1 MQVLLVMEAAAKI
14 SMNVTS
20 VLISVILM
28 PHVPT
33 TMVVIHVAV
42 TMDTAVMVSIAK
54 ILMNVL
60 STPMTV
66 I

>member
-1 MQVLLVMEAAAKI
+1 MPVLPEMEAAAKI

-20 VLISVILM
+20 VLISAIQM
-28 PHVPT
+28 PHAPT
-33 TMVVIHVAV
+33 TMVVIRVVV
-42 TMDTAVMVSIAK
+42 TMAIAVMVSIAK